1 MAIVDELVAIL
12 GFRLEGAGAARQW
25 QQQINGAEKAALGLA
40 ASLGKVATVMGAA
53 VATATGLLGNS
64 VLKTAGQF
72 EKFEATLETIEG
84 SSEKAKKSMEW
95 IKAFAKSTPYEVSEL
110 TDSFIKLKAY
120 GIDPLDGTM
129 ETLGNTASAM
139 GKTLNQAVEAYADAS
154 TGEFERLKE
163 FGIKAKQ
170 EGDKV
175 TFTYQQNGKE
185 VTKTT
190 SKSANEIQ
198 KFLKD
203 TWGAK
208 FAGAMDKQSKTWGG
222 MLSNLSD
229 SWSAFQLK
237 IAESGFFEKAKGQL
251 RGLMDLLER
260 WSNDGTADKIAKVI
274 GDAFSTMA
282 DIIAAIADRIATH
295 LKFLND
301 NWETMGPYVKA
312 VGIALGVLAAYAF
325 PLIAIF
331 AGLALVVD
339 DVLTYF
345 EGGESITGKLVDWF
359 KQLGVEIGKSIDA
372 IKQWIKDTNI
382 NLQLWADSW
391 IEAGKNMGRRLLEG
405 LKSVGAD
412 IKQWFMDLIPDWAK
426 NFFGIG
432 QGTASA
438 GQGGGTAQRGVG
450 TSTGVYAR
458 AGRSSGGYRG
468 RVPIK
473 GAEAGELKDAII
485 REAKR
490 IGANPEDLATLISF
504 ETAGTFNKD
513 KAGPTTQHGQH
524 RGLIQWGE
532 TQRRQFGVDTKNMSY
547 DEQMRRV
554 GDYMIANGYKPGM
567 TGAQLYATVNA
578 GSPYK
583 TGASDAKNGGT
594 WGSAADK
601 WNYQMAGHRANAKKL
616 LSLNTDEF
624 TNGGDPA
631 VTNAQ
636 RLLNRQ
642 KALQS
647 YGAVQADK
655 RAAAQSVQVNAPVT
669 VNVKEATDAP
679 KAAAQA
685 VGNAVEN
692 VQPSRMQTGGSF

>member
-1 MAIVDELVAIL
+1 MAIVDELVALL
-12 GFRLEGAGAARQW
+12 GFRIEGESNVRRW
-25 QQQINGAEKAALGLA
+25 QQQINGAEKSALALA
-40 ASLGKVATVMGAA
+40 ASLGKVAAVMGAA

-84 SSEKAKKSMEW
+84 SSDKAKKSMEW

-110 TDSFIKLKAY
+110 TESFIKLKAY

-185 VTKTT
+185 ITKTT
-190 SKSANEIQ
+190 SKSANDIQ
-198 KFLKD
+198 KFLKE

-208 FAGAMDKQSKTWGG
+208 FAGAMDKQSKTWNG

-229 SWSAFQLK
+229 SWAEFQLK
-237 IAESGFFEKAKGQL
+237 IAESGFFEKAKGQI
-251 RGLMDLLER
+251 RGLMDLLAR

-274 GDAFSTMA
+274 SNVFEF
-282 DIIAAIADRIATH
+282 IADVVGTVSERVATH

-301 NWETMGPYVKA
+301 NWETMAPYVKA

-391 IEAGKNMGRRLLEG
+391 IEAGKNMGRKLFEG

-426 NFFGIG
+426 DFFGIG
-432 QGTASA
+432 KGGDASA
-438 GQGGGTAQRGVG
+438 GQGGQAARRGVG

-473 GAEAGELKDAII
+473 GAEAGELKDAIVASAG
-485 REAKR
+485 RL
-490 IGANPEDLATLISF
+490 GMTPEDLATLISF

-524 RGLIQWGE
+524 RGYIQWGQ
-532 TQRRQFGVDTKNMSY
+532 TQRNQFGVDTAC
-547 DEQMRRV
+547 V
-554 GDYMIANGYKPGM
+554 TP
-567 TGAQLYATVNA
+567 T
-578 GSPYK
+578 
-583 TGASDAKNGGT
+583 
-594 WGSAADK
+594 AAP
-601 WNYQMAGHRANAKKL
+601 
-616 LSLNTDEF
+616 T
-624 TNGGDPA
+624 T
-631 VTNAQ
+631 
-636 RLLNRQ
+636 
-642 KALQS
+642 
-647 YGAVQADK
+647 
-655 RAAAQSVQVNAPVT
+655 
-669 VNVKEATDAP
+669 
-679 KAAAQA
+679 
-685 VGNAVEN
+685 
-692 VQPSRMQTGGSF
+692 